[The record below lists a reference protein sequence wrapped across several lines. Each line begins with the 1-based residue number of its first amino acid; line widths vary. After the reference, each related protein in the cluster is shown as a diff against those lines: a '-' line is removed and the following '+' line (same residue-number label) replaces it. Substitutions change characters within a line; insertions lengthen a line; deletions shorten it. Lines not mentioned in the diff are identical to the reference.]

1 MSKNRIFTL
10 IELLACQG
18 AARRA
23 KRSINFTL
31 IELLVVISIIAILA
45 GMLLPAL
52 NKARLKA
59 SASNC
64 ISNMHQIHL
73 YLAQYTLD
81 YDGFYPYA
89 EGAPVWGDGTGGWTN
104 KLRVTAKAQ
113 KKIFKCSKDTR
124 REFSYSLN
132 CNEIYTKTGSFGSW
146 NESQLSRAKFGL
158 SNLVLVEE
166 TDTDIFSVTDSDQDN
181 YTQDTTPTQ
190 PRHGSAIFL
199 FADGHAEG
207 ARFFDATRMTYYTD
221 KMSGWE

>member
-1 MSKNRIFTL
+1 MKKN
-10 IELLACQG
+10 
-18 AARRA
+18 
-23 KRSINFTL
+23 KKFTL

-59 SASNC
+59 AASNC

-81 YDGFYPYA
+81 FDGFYPCA
-89 EGAPVWGDGTGGWTN
+89 ESAPAWGDGTSGWTN
-104 KLRVTAKAQ
+104 KLRVTAKAK

-124 REFSYSLN
+124 RDFSYSLN
-132 CNEIYTKTGSFGSW
+132 CNEIYNKTVNFGSW
-146 NESQLSRAKFGL
+146 HESQFARARFG
-158 SNLVLVEE
+158 SSTLVLIEE
-166 TDTDIFSVTDSDQDN
+166 TDTDKFSITDSDQDN

-190 PRHGSAIFL
+190 PRHGTSAFL
-199 FADGHAEG
+199 FVDGHAEN
-207 ARFFDATRMTYYTD
+207 ARFFDATKMTYYTD

>member
-1 MSKNRIFTL
+1 MIKN
-10 IELLACQG
+10 
-18 AARRA
+18 
-23 KRSINFTL
+23 KKFTL

-81 YDGFYPYA
+81 FDGYYPYA
-89 EGAPVWGDGTGGWTN
+89 EGAPAWGTGKDELGGWTN

-113 KKIFKCSKDTR
+113 KKIFKCSKDTV

-132 CNEIYTKTGSFGSW
+132 CNEIYTKTGDFGSW
-146 NESQLSRAKFGL
+146 HESMFSRAKVGL
-158 SNLVLVEE
+158 SALVLIEE
-166 TDTDIFSVTDSDQDN
+166 TDTDKFSVTDSDQDN
-181 YTQDTTPTQ
+181 YTQDTTPIQ
-190 PRHGSAIFL
+190 PRHGTSAFL
-199 FADGHAEG
+199 FVDGHAEN
-207 ARFFDATRMTYYTD
+207 ARFFDATRMSYYTD
-221 KMSGWE
+221 KMAGWE